1 MNNIIPYFTDNPDA
15 GKELMRLRMLEVIT
29 TPELKAAIIGL
40 STNGHKFTVEEI
52 SLLLD
57 GEIISK
63 DEARNMIWISKK

>member
-1 MNNIIPYFTDNPDA
+1 
-15 GKELMRLRMLEVIT
+15 MRLRMLEVIT